1 MVAVQDIVD
10 VTVTVSTSA
19 ISRVGFNSL
28 LILGKPGSFVDGTW
42 GTLGARTIKA
52 FTSLA
57 DALADTGIVSPSP
70 VRTMLTAAFAQ
81 SPRVPTVYVANQLT
95 ASAAT
100 PSVDLAAYAALNNAW
115 FGVCLETDTIAHI
128 DDAAAWIPAN
138 KKYGF
143 FRAVGKTTLTL
154 PTYQSNYVSYWYNNP
169 VTYLDVAAASA
180 LLARTPGS
188 YIAAFKTLEGIAAT
202 TGVTAA
208 DEAILRA
215 AGVNWYPSVAG
226 RLITYNGTT
235 SLGASYFIDTYI
247 GALYL
252 EQRMEEDVYAVLV
265 SAEKIPYTDS
275 GINLI
280 VNAISSRLQQSI
292 SEGYLTNDPQPV
304 ITAPTAL
311 QVSAIDRAARLLP
324 DVRFTAYTA
333 GGIQKVII
341 NGTIQ
346 V

>member
-1 MVAVQDIVD
+1 MVAIQDIVD
-10 VTVTVSTSA
+10 VTVNVSTSA

-28 LILGKPGSFVDGTW
+28 LILGKPSSFVDGTW
-42 GTLGARTIKA
+42 GAAGERTIKA

-100 PSVDLAAYAALNNAW
+100 PSVDLAAYAAVNNAW
-115 FGVCLETDTIAHI
+115 FGVCLETDTLAHV

-143 FRAVGKTTLTL
+143 LRAVGKTVLTL
-154 PTYQSNYVSYWYNNP
+154 PTYKSNYVSYWYSNP
-169 VTYLDVAAASA
+169 VSYLDVAAASA

-188 YIAAFKTLEGIAAT
+188 YIAAFKSLEGVAAT
-202 TGVTAA
+202 SGLTSA
-208 DEAILRA
+208 DEAILKA
-215 AGVNWYPSVAG
+215 EAVNWYPSVAG

-235 SLGASYFIDTYI
+235 SFGPSYFIDTYI

-265 SAEKIPYTDS
+265 SAEKIPYTS
-275 GINLI
+275 NGINLI
-280 VNAISSRLQQSI
+280 VNAVSARLQQSI
-292 SEGYLTNDPQPV
+292 AEGYLADFPQPV
-304 ITAPTAL
+304 VTAPTPAS
-311 QVSAIDRAARLLP
+311 VSSVDRSARLLP
-324 DVRFTAYTA
+324 DVTFTAQTA
-333 GGIQKVII
+333 GGIQKVLI